1 MASGGSF
8 VGMLSDDVGIDDIS
22 FSMSYEQDG
31 YAQQD
36 AFDIPAT
43 TAKNARQSRSSNYT
57 TQEDEALVMAWESVS
72 LDPVKGNEQ
81 SSSTYWKRI
90 YDHYHRNKKCV
101 SDRSLNSL
109 QHRWGTIQEC
119 CNKWASCMSQ
129 VERQSPSGVP
139 YQEHVSN

>member
-1 MASGGSF
+1 
-8 VGMLSDDVGIDDIS
+8 
-22 FSMSYEQDG
+22 
-31 YAQQD
+31 
-36 AFDIPAT
+36 
-43 TAKNARQSRSSNYT
+43 
-57 TQEDEALVMAWESVS
+57 MAWESVS

-81 SSSTYWKRI
+81 SSSTYWKCI
-90 YDHYHRNKKCV
+90 YDHYHRNKKCA
-101 SDRSLNSL
+101 SDRSLNSH

>member
-8 VGMLSDDVGIDDIS
+8 MDMMGDDAGTDDIS
-22 FSMSYEQDG
+22 ISLPYEQEG
-31 YAQQD
+31 YAEQNG
-36 AFDIPAT
+36 FDIPTPTGKKACKV
-43 TAKNARQSRSSNYT
+43 TA
-57 TQEDEALVMAWESVS
+57 QEDETLIMAWESVS

-81 SSSTYWKRI
+81 SSSTYRKRI
-90 YDHYHRNKKCV
+90 YDHYHRNKRCA

-119 CNKWASCMSQ
+119 CNKWAGCMSK